1 MQWKKQTVSANQVR
15 ELEKKIVLSI
25 SACIDSHI
33 RALILRSSGVCAS
46 LLAREVKTD
55 MQAWLQKRN
64 IYFTH
69 NMTKVQLWSVIK
81 PLIHGEQKCYV
92 VRVDELLQSHGHQI
106 LRLPAYHCQYNAIGA
121 FSKNYYNKHIKGSQ
135 HTENKVTK
143 VWKEGLDRF
152 TPQMWQNSVNHCQKL
167 IKEDWKKYMGN
178 FSLEEIP
185 PIIISL
191 AESDDSDSDFD
202 SDSDDE

>member
-1 MQWKKQTVSANQVR
+1 MNGEIFLKWVKNQLLPDLNKLNEKCVVIMDNAPYHSVR
-15 ELEKKIVLSI
+15 KEKPPNSNSKKI
-25 SACIDSHI
+25 
-33 RALILRSSGVCAS
+33 
-46 LLAREVKTD
+46 D

-64 IYFTH
+64 IYFTD

-92 VRVDELLQSHGHQI
+92 VDELLQSHGHQV
-106 LRLPAYHCQYNAIGA
+106 LRLPAYHCQYNAIELVWA
-121 FSKNYYNKHIKGSQ
+121 FSKNYYNKHVKGSQ

-178 FSLEEIP
+178 FSLGGIP
-185 PIIISL
+185 RIIISL
-191 AESDDSDSDFD
+191 AESDDSHSDFD
-202 SDSDDE
+202 FDSNDE